1 MLKKKNIVVIG
12 CSNLGAYIASRL
24 SELGN
29 NVTIIDKNKN
39 SFRILDESYT
49 GFKLE
54 GNGMDRD
61 FLVKNHVD
69 QADIVL
75 VATEDD
81 NTNSCIAQIVK
92 VIYNVPIVI
101 TRIYDIDKTIVLEG
115 TGVRIIYPSILVS
128 NEFFTLVKEEE
139 DKKIKESKTK

>member
-1 MLKKKNIVVIG
+1 MNHIPDLNSKEMVWIVIF
-12 CSNLGAYIASRL
+12 S
-24 SELGN
+24 
-29 NVTIIDKNKN
+29 
-39 SFRILDESYT
+39 
-49 GFKLE
+49 
-54 GNGMDRD
+54 
-61 FLVKNHVD
+61 KNHVD

-128 NEFFTLVKEEE
+128 NEFSLWLKR
-139 DKKIKESKTK
+139 KKIKN

>member
-12 CSNLGAYIASRL
+12 CSNMGAYIASRL

-101 TRIYDIDKTIVLEG
+101 TRIYDIHCF
-115 TGVRIIYPSILVS
+115 RR
-128 NEFFTLVKEEE
+128 NR
-139 DKKIKESKTK
+139 SKNNLSFYSRFQ

>member
-12 CSNLGAYIASRL
+12 CSNMGAYIASRL

-101 TRIYDIDKTIVLEG
+101 TRIYDIEG

>member
-12 CSNLGAYIASRL
+12 CSNMGAYIASRL

-61 FLVKNHVD
+61 FLVKN
-69 QADIVL
+69 
-75 VATEDD
+75 
-81 NTNSCIAQIVK
+81 
-92 VIYNVPIVI
+92 
-101 TRIYDIDKTIVLEG
+101 
-115 TGVRIIYPSILVS
+115 PSRYCSSS
-128 NEFFTLVKEEE
+128 NGR
-139 DKKIKESKTK
+139 

>member
-12 CSNLGAYIASRL
+12 CSNMEAYIASRL

-54 GNGMDRD
+54 GNGNLYSTYLNDVIAIFYGKMSDR
-61 FLVKNHVD
+61 
-69 QADIVL
+69 I
-75 VATEDD
+75 
-81 NTNSCIAQIVK
+81 
-92 VIYNVPIVI
+92 IVI
-101 TRIYDIDKTIVLEG
+101 R
-115 TGVRIIYPSILVS
+115 
-128 NEFFTLVKEEE
+128 
-139 DKKIKESKTK
+139 ESSSSYSGN